1 MTEEVLPYGSLP
13 QSDFESQYQR
23 LLEAAGCKTQIDLA
37 AVLEIRQSSISAAK
51 KRQSI
56 PSAWLL
62 KLFEKKRISLGWLRT
77 GRGGKTIQA
86 AGETASGRYADD
98 FARERYADDFARE
111 QERLGSALLRL
122 KAVDDGSLYAGR
134 EFTALAA
141 EYNRLLQWARDTA
154 SLTGS
159 MCQKIYEL
167 HDLMQQDPLTG
178 IRNRRYLEANLGRIV
193 KTLCRSGSKLGV
205 LMVDVD
211 YFKEYNDIYGHSM
224 GDAAL
229 KIVAAAL
236 QKVLTRAD
244 DFVARYGGEEFIAIL
259 PNTGEQGTRLVAE
272 RMLASVRAC
281 NIPYECGGPLSC
293 VTVSIGATSG
303 KVTPGSCRDDFIRLA
318 DDALYQAKN
327 NGRNNSVFWSF
338 E

>member
-62 KLFEKKRISLGWLRT
+62 KLFEKKRVSLEWLRT

-86 AGETASGRYADD
+86 AGETASGH
-98 FARERYADDFARE
+98 YADDFARE

-122 KAVDDGSLYAGR
+122 KAVDDGSLCTGR

-141 EYNRLLQWARDTA
+141 EYNRLLQWAQDTA

-178 IRNRRYLEANLGRIV
+178 IRNRRYLEVNLGRIV
-193 KTLCRSGSKLGV
+193 KTLCRSESELGV

-244 DFVARYGGEEFIAIL
+244 DFVARYGGDKFIAIL

-272 RMLASVRAC
+272 RMLNSVRGC

-318 DDALYQAKN
+318 DDALYEAKN

>member
-37 AVLEIRQSSISAAK
+37 AVLEIRQSSVSAAK

-62 KLFEKKRISLGWLRT
+62 KLFEKKRINLEWLRT
-77 GRGGKTIQA
+77 GRGGKAIQA
-86 AGETASGRYADD
+86 TGETASGRC
-98 FARERYADDFARE
+98 ADDFARE
-111 QERLGSALLRL
+111 QERLGNALLRL
-122 KAVDDGSLYAGR
+122 KAVDDGSPHTGR
-134 EFTALAA
+134 EFTALAS

-154 SLTGS
+154 RLTGS

-178 IRNRRYLEANLGRIV
+178 IRNRRYLEVNLGRIV
-193 KTLCRSGSKLGV
+193 KTLCRSESELGV

-211 YFKEYNDIYGHSM
+211 YFKQYNDIYGHSM

-281 NIPYECGGPLSC
+281 NIPYECGGPFSC
-293 VTVSIGATSG
+293 VTVSIGAASG
-303 KVTPGSCRDDFIRLA
+303 KVTPDRCRDDFIMFA
-318 DDALYQAKN
+318 DDALYEAKN

-338 E
+338 K

>member
-37 AVLEIRQSSISAAK
+37 AVLEIRQSSVSAAK

-62 KLFEKKRISLGWLRT
+62 KLFEKKRTSLEWLRT

-86 AGETASGRYADD
+86 AGETASGRC
-98 FARERYADDFARE
+98 ADDFARE

-122 KAVDDGSLYAGR
+122 KAVDDGGPHTGR
-134 EFTALAA
+134 EFTALAS

-167 HDLMQQDPLTG
+167 HALMQQDPLTG
-178 IRNRRYLEANLGRIV
+178 IRNRRYLEVNLGRIV
-193 KTLCRSGSKLGV
+193 KTLCRSESELGV

-211 YFKEYNDIYGHSM
+211 YFKEYNDVYGHSM

-281 NIPYECGGPLSC
+281 NIPYECGGHLTY

-318 DDALYQAKN
+318 DDALYEAKN